1 MIWTLIAIIGAF
13 AVVLIGVGGWELWKK
28 RSARRATAQSAAQ
41 SGRPKIQQPPNIYG
55 SGCALTFGLVW
66 VSFSLV
72 FVVVGLGW
80 LVSEWTTY
88 TLLRESGVTSD
99 AVVISRRI
107 DTDSEGD
114 RFYITYRYT
123 APLPQGDRGTFTKEE
138 NVSRGQYQEYP
149 PDTRVTIR
157 YAASQPETAQLAGK
171 SITGSILFALFFAV
185 FGGIFTFVGLA
196 LISGG
201 VKNMSQARAL
211 AYRGV
216 TAQAQVI
223 ERWTEQDSD
232 GDTQYCVSY
241 RFTAPGH
248 PELFRAEYNRRAY
261 DQPGDAVSVR
271 YLPYQPEICRLE
283 L

>member
-13 AVVLIGVGGWELWKK
+13 AATLIGVGGWELWKK
-28 RSARRATAQSAAQ
+28 RSARRAMAPSAAQ
-41 SGRPKIQQPPNIYG
+41 SGRPKIKQPPNIYG

-66 VSFSLV
+66 ISFSLV

-80 LVSEWTTY
+80 LVSEWTAY
-88 TLLRESGVTSD
+88 TLLRESGETTE

-107 DTDSEGD
+107 DTDSDGD
-114 RFYITYRYT
+114 RYYITYRYT
-123 APLPQGDRGTFTKEE
+123 AHLPQGDRGTFTHEE
-138 NVSRGQYQEYP
+138 SVSNSEYQAYA
-149 PDTRVTIR
+149 PDTSVTIR
-157 YAASQPETAQLAGK
+157 YAAVQPETARLADK
-171 SITGSILFALFFAV
+171 SITGSIVFALFFTI
-185 FGGIFTFVGLA
+185 FGGVFALIGLA
-196 LISGG
+196 MISGG

-216 TAQAQVI
+216 TTQARLI

-241 RFTAPGH
+241 RFIAPGH
-248 PELFRAEYNRRAY
+248 PEVFRAEYSRRAY
-261 DQPGDAVSVR
+261 DLPGDIVSVR